1 MENVSSQ
8 WFRVC
13 GVDYV
18 TLLPRHP
25 GAGQTDRYTLANLV
39 ANSWLCVS
47 EICESLHIQLMGLT
61 TTHTLTSTT
70 GSLHMGRATFF
81 ALTFICVQLAV
92 INFARLITDC

>member
-25 GAGQTDRYTLANLV
+25 GAGQTDRYTLANL
-39 ANSWLCVS
+39 SWLCVS

-81 ALTFICVQLAV
+81 ALTVICVQLA
-92 INFARLITDC
+92 ATT

>member
-25 GAGQTDRYTLANLV
+25 GAGQTDRYTLANL
-39 ANSWLCVS
+39 SWLCVS
-47 EICESLHIQLMGLT
+47 EICESLHIQSMGLT
-61 TTHTLTSTT
+61 TTHTLTSTA
-70 GSLHMGRATFF
+70 GSLHVAEPRS
-81 ALTFICVQLAV
+81 LL
-92 INFARLITDC
+92 